1 MEVLKKLQEEQ
12 NDLEDALRM
21 EIAYEEVN
29 ETKEGKKLLKY
40 LRKRHRIVN
49 YLIRVLDRI

>member
-12 NDLEDALRM
+12 NDLEDAFRM
-21 EIAYEEVN
+21 EITYEEVN
-29 ETKEGKKLLKY
+29 ETKEGKRLLKY